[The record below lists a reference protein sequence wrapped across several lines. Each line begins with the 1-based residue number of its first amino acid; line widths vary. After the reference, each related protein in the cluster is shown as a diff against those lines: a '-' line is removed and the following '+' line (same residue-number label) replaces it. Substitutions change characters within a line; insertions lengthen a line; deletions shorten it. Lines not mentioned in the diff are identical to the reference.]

1 MKLTR
6 EWTGAQ
12 ALAKR
17 QALGLNQSAFWGR
30 VMTTQSGGSRYEGG
44 RSIPKATQALLCI
57 AYGTAI
63 QAKDQFQALR
73 GVE

>member
-1 MKLTR
+1 MKLSR

-17 QALGLNQSAFWGR
+17 QALGLNQSAFWAK

-44 RSIPKATQALLCI
+44 RSIPKPVQALLTI
-57 AYGTAI
+57 AFGTDLQSQETI
-63 QAKDQFQALR
+63 RGLR
-73 GVE
+73 G